1 MGLKNLFTFPKLQ
14 RQSLAK
20 AWDEANP
27 AAGSVASP
35 TSQDPSPQG
44 PAPFPGV
51 VRPPGYG
58 QAQAVQPWQKLGV
71 QTETPVPWARGGG
84 PGPGTLAL
92 WLQGEAHRC
101 WNPGARAVLA
111 EVKSEA
117 DIPSM
122 FQPDPGHEIRED
134 TPSSRHCSLDAL
146 IRDFSLA
153 QVKEVWGSAFLR
165 FPNSLPGEVAG
176 FSLLPVP
183 WGTRLVCAL
192 GSCAPRG

>member
-1 MGLKNLFTFPKLQ
+1 MAHFTDEVMEPAWGSRTFSHSQSCRGRAWPKPGMKRIL
-14 RQSLAK
+14 RLVV
-20 AWDEANP
+20 WP
-27 AAGSVASP
+27 PPRAGTRA
-35 TSQDPSPQG
+35 
-44 PAPFPGV
+44 APFPGV

-122 FQPDPGHEIRED
+122 FQPDPD
-134 TPSSRHCSLDAL
+134 TRYGRTP
-146 IRDFSLA
+146 LA
-153 QVKEVWGSAFLR
+153 
-165 FPNSLPGEVAG
+165 
-176 FSLLPVP
+176 
-183 WGTRLVCAL
+183 
-192 GSCAPRG
+192 RGIVLWML